1 MVRLRFGYMI
11 IGSHVCLSGW
21 SVSSLKLK
29 PYSSLFP
36 IVWHGKLC
44 SLITRMIVMM
54 PVMANFA
61 QLTTSQALC

>member
-11 IGSHVCLSGW
+11 ISSHVCLSEW

-44 SLITRMIVMM
+44 SLITRMM
-54 PVMANFA
+54 PVMANIA
-61 QLTTSQALC
+61 QLTTSQAMLIA